1 MCNTHYKTKLPFPI
15 NVKDAAYND
24 EIMAF
29 SFTKSKKKFTPLDN
43 YVYLTGAAI
52 SEIIPVLCKSLL
64 KNQKLPPKT
73 NKNLS

>member
-52 SEIIPVLCKSLL
+52 P
-64 KNQKLPPKT
+64 
-73 NKNLS
+73 